1 MRQGTYYLCYAPR
14 TKVVVI
20 LGEMDFNYQRLH
32 ESLLRVPD
40 PKYNFV
46 LLSQGPEKLMQQ
58 YRNLMGD

>member
-1 MRQGTYYLCYAPR
+1 MPR

-40 PKYNFV
+40 PKNNFV
-46 LLSQGPEKLMQQ
+46 LLSRGPEKLMQQ
-58 YRNLMGD
+58 YRNLMRD